1 MSQNIEIIKYN
12 GKKVIEANLYGIGY
26 FDDINN
32 KHVLVI
38 PSIMLS
44 SSGST
49 EEEAR
54 DFLNIQVELLMND
67 FNKMGQANFFNE
79 IRELGWKK
87 NDFFKKRIEK
97 SEMTFDDAKK
107 MFNIPDKAELKK
119 MAMEF

>member
-1 MSQNIEIIKYN
+1 MSKDLEIIKYN
-12 GKKVIEANLYGIGY
+12 GKKVLEANLYGFGY
-26 FDDINN
+26 FDESNQ
-32 KHVLVI
+32 KHVLVV

-54 DFLNIQVELLMND
+54 DYLNIQVDLIMND
-67 FNKMGQANFFNE
+67 FNKMGQANFYNE
-79 IRELGWKK
+79 IRDLGWET
-87 NDFFKKRIEK
+87 NEYFKKRIEK
-97 SEMTFDDAKK
+97 SEMTFEDAKK

>member
-12 GKKVIEANLYGIGY
+12 GKKVLEANLSGLGY
-26 FDDINN
+26 FDEINN

-38 PSIMLS
+38 PSMMLA

-54 DFLNIQVELLMND
+54 NFLTIQVELLMSD
-67 FNKMGQANFFNE
+67 FNKMGESNFYAE
-79 IRELGWKK
+79 IRELGWEK
-87 NDFFKKRIEK
+87 NDFFKKRVEK

-107 MFNIPDKAELKK
+107 MFNIPEKAELKK

>member
-1 MSQNIEIIKYN
+1 MSQNLEIIKYN
-12 GKKVIEANLYGIGY
+12 GKKVLEANLYGFGY
-26 FDDINN
+26 FDENYS
-32 KHVLVI
+32 KHVLVL

-54 DFLNIQVELLMND
+54 DFLNIQVELIMND
-67 FNKMGQANFFNE
+67 FNKMGQANFYSE
-79 IRELGWKK
+79 IRHLGWEK
-87 NDFFKKRIEK
+87 NEYFKKRVEK

-107 MFNIPDKAELKK
+107 MFNIPEKAELKK